1 MEIIGLFE
9 PEETLRLS
17 VASEME
23 YKKKRT
29 APNCSVFSYCFYP
42 SL

>member
-23 YKKKRT
+23 YKRKT
-29 APNCSVFSYCFYP
+29 APNC
-42 SL
+42 